1 VSIFD
6 KVKEMASESLE
17 KGQELTKTQKLKL
30 DLRKLQSNLDLAYAA
45 YGRRAFDASEG
56 GSSDLSALSGEAAAI
71 RDAKSA
77 MAAKEAEIAAVGKAE
92 EDAASASSS

>member
-17 KGQELTKTQKLKL
+17 KGQELAKTQQLKL
-30 DLRKLQSNLDLAYAA
+30 DLRKLQSNLDEAYAA
-45 YGRRAFDASEG
+45 FGRRAFDASEA
-56 GSSDLSALSGEAAAI
+56 GSSDLSALASEAATI

-77 MAAKEAEIAAVGKAE
+77 VAAKEAEIAAVGKE
-92 EDAASASSS
+92 EEAAAGVSSN